1 MAMKHVAQHDLN
13 QTYELECSRCQ
24 WRCAPV
30 PVFRCPSCGG
40 ALEARTDLARA
51 TIRPPGQPEVTYFDL
66 LPLDNLD
73 HLDAGIARA
82 TPCRPAS
89 ALGRS
94 IGVPQLWIKDE
105 TRQPTGS
112 TKDRLAAIV
121 TAVFRQLGVD
131 EFVTSSTG
139 NTAVALARAVQRDG
153 AMRAYFFGGT
163 DFSGGQRIER
173 GDRVHVRMV
182 DGSYAEVTRQ
192 AQEFAER
199 HGIFWEGGFFNWAR
213 REGLKLA
220 YLEALDAMPAE
231 PTCVVQAISSGMG
244 MMAAHKGLTEYQRMG
259 RLSSM
264 PRFIMVQQDTCA
276 PMADAW
282 RAGRAVLTDD
292 DVVANPRGLA
302 RAILL
307 GDGRATYP
315 YMHRI
320 ATDTG
325 GSIVSV
331 TQRELVEARGWIR
344 EYEGI
349 DACYS
354 SSATVAAVER
364 EARADRLGPDDIVL
378 VNLTGRH
385 NES

>member
-1 MAMKHVAQHDLN
+1 MNYVARHDLKK
-13 QTYELECSRCQ
+13 TYELECSRCQ
-24 WRCAPV
+24 WHSAPD
-30 PVFRCPSCGG
+30 PIFRCPSCGG
-40 ALEARTDLARA
+40 ALESRTDLDRA
-51 TIRPPGQPEVTYFDL
+51 TIRPAGQPEVTYFDL
-66 LPLDNLD
+66 LPLDSLA
-73 HLDAGIARA
+73 HLDEGIAHA
-82 TPCRPAS
+82 TPCRPAP
-89 ALGRS
+89 ALGRR

-105 TRQPTGS
+105 TWQPTGS

-121 TAVFRQLGVD
+121 IAVFRQFGVD

-139 NTAVALARAVQRDG
+139 NTAVALARAVHRDG
-153 AMRAYFFGGT
+153 TTKAHFFGGT
-163 DFSGGQRIER
+163 DFSGARGIER
-173 GDRVHVRMV
+173 GDRVHVHRV
-182 DGSYAEVTRQ
+182 DGSYAEATRQ

-199 HGIFWEGGFFNWAR
+199 HGLFWEGGFFNWAR

-220 YLEALDAMPAE
+220 YLEALDAMPVA
-231 PTCVVQAISSGMG
+231 PTLVVQAISSGMG
-244 MMAAHKGLTEYQRMG
+244 MMAAHKGLTGYQRMG
-259 RLSSM
+259 RLNAM
-264 PRFIMVQQDTCA
+264 PRFLMVQQDTCA

-282 RAGRAVLTDD
+282 RAGWAVLTDD
-292 DVVANPRGLA
+292 DVIANPRGLA

-331 TQRELVEARGWIR
+331 TQRAMVEAQNWIR
-344 EYEGI
+344 EHEGTE
-349 DACYS
+349 ACHS

-385 NES
+385 HES

>member
-1 MAMKHVAQHDLN
+1 MAVGQVARHDLK
-13 QTYELECSRCQ
+13 QTYELECSRCR
-24 WRCAPV
+24 WRCAPD
-30 PVFRCPSCGG
+30 PIFRCPLCAG
-40 ALEARTDLARA
+40 ALEARTDLDRA
-51 TIRPPGQPEVTYFDL
+51 TIRPAKPPEVTYFDL

-73 HLDAGIARA
+73 HLDEGIAHV
-82 TPCRPAS
+82 TPCRPVP
-89 ALGRS
+89 ALGRK

-121 TAVFRQLGVD
+121 IAVFRRFGVD

-139 NTAVALARAVQRDG
+139 NTAVALARAVHRDG
-153 AMRAYFFGGT
+153 AMRAHLFGGT
-163 DFSGGQRIER
+163 DFSGERRIER
-173 GDRVHVRMV
+173 GDRVHVHMV
-182 DGSYAEVTRQ
+182 EGSYAEATRR

-199 HGIFWEGGFFNWAR
+199 HGLLWDGGFFNWAR

-220 YLEALDAMPAE
+220 YLEALDAMPVA

-259 RLSSM
+259 RLSAM
-264 PRFIMVQQDTCA
+264 PRLLMVQQDTCA

-282 RAGRAVLTDD
+282 QAGRDVLTDD
-292 DVVANPRGLA
+292 DVVANPYGLA
-302 RAILL
+302 SAILL

-331 TQRELVEARGWIR
+331 SQRALVEARQWIR
-344 EYEGI
+344 EHEGI
-349 DACYS
+349 EACYS
-354 SSATVAAVER
+354 SSATIAAVDQ
-364 EARADRLGPDDIVL
+364 EARADRLGSDDIVL

-385 NES
+385 HES